1 MFDPGPNE
9 PEKVMN
15 GACEARASPVTADT
29 AERWSDVLIRA
40 FVC

>member
-1 MFDPGPNE
+1 MVDPGPNE

-15 GACEARASPVTADT
+15 GAREARASPVTA
-29 AERWSDVLIRA
+29 ERRSDVLIRA